1 MKREILSI
9 IFLATYSSLAFSSGE
24 LSCKKII
31 PINVTEGWKRN
42 CTYHGSS
49 INEAYPEYRNLTQN
63 LGEAPN
69 VLPNKNRRY
78 KTSRNEVEININWK
92 NKNHVFVAQTYPEA
106 ENSGM
111 EVGFKK
117 IKNVIQITE
126 IGWTP

>member
-9 IFLATYSSLAFSSGE
+9 IFLHESSPDENASE
-24 LSCKKII
+24 LYVARKII

-49 INEAYPEYRNLTQN
+49 INEAYQEYRNLTQN